1 MSNFFQNLDYVY
13 QKPPEIHTYKVHT
26 LTTCSNSTLS
36 FISEYT
42 RILFHKILSF
52 GIDLWHKTLL
62 LKKKTQRKPSPN
74 STQRQHAYKK
84 TNTKS
89 KILRSLFNSYWNL
102 RGNTFKSCYSSY
114 ILLQYIKLRYSVGIP
129 QVVVEI
135 KIPHWKMG
143 SAIFKTINN

>member
-1 MSNFFQNLDYVY
+1 MCTKSHL
-13 QKPPEIHTYKVHT
+13 KCTYLIDKVHT
-26 LTTCSNSTLS
+26 LKNGSNSTFS

-42 RILFHKILSF
+42 MTLFHKILSF
-52 GIDLWHKTLL
+52 GTWWIFKDKTLL

-89 KILRSLFNSYWNL
+89 KILRSLFKSYWNL
-102 RGNTFKSCYSSY
+102 SGNTFKGCQSSY
-114 ILLQYIKLRYSVGIP
+114 ILLQYIKVRYFVGIP

-135 KIPHWKMG
+135 KIPHSRTG
-143 SAIFKTINN
+143 SGIFKTINN